1 MSGDDVD
8 FSGDDDDGEATEDPD
23 KLVSFSSSNLRG
35 FVGSDLERRES
46 IPKESGDV
54 DLTISIFQLNPLNL
68 RRNHIVSEPIRAF
81 EVVSCLTSRPPIPEP
96 EMTLMANDRGL
107 S

>member
-1 MSGDDVD
+1 MD

-23 KLVSFSSSNLRG
+23 KLVSFSSSYLRG

-46 IPKESGDV
+46 IPKESESGDV

-68 RRNHIVSEPIRAF
+68 RRNHILIRTH
-81 EVVSCLTSRPPIPEP
+81 SCI
-96 EMTLMANDRGL
+96 
-107 S
+107 